1 MSLSVQSI
9 GVRQNPSLGLAQQN
23 QSPSFKADMRP
34 IIHNTN
40 TGSGGFFSLRNML
53 ALAGAV
59 LLIGGMAA
67 GLLLGMPNPA
77 TPHHG

>member
-34 IIHNTN
+34 ILHNT
-40 TGSGGFFSLRNML
+40 SISEGFTWKK
-53 ALAGAV
+53 AIG
-59 LLIGGMAA
+59 LLIAIAGVAA
-67 GLLLGMPNPA
+67 LGLGLASGLGQG
-77 TPHHG
+77 HG